1 MRIIQLGSVGTEVA
15 NWQRFLVTRKLYT
28 GAVDGEF
35 GRLTRA
41 ATEDFQQEALLVV
54 DGIVGNLTAAAA
66 VQFGFQLLTPK
77 PTAETSRSVETIV
90 KMEIDVDGAPN
101 AYGPPGRPTLDFE
114 LNAHVGARSTGAIVG
129 YIVIADP
136 HNPQHGIPAVQGPND
151 PCPGYFISTT
161 AFQDLKN
168 KNKLDPR
175 KYVDASKINYVV
187 RGTLAEENGVHLGDL
202 IAVHSLRNNKSVFGI
217 VGDSG
222 NSSGAEGSLALLQ
235 ALGYPFTSGKT
246 GSVDHAEIVIRYFP
260 GSNPDQHFFQDQ
272 AQIDSEANT
281 LGLSKDFSA
290 HH

>member
-101 AYGPPGRPTLDFE
+101 AYGPPGRQ
-114 LNAHVGARSTGAIVG
+114 RSTL
-129 YIVIADP
+129 
-136 HNPQHGIPAVQGPND
+136 N
-151 PCPGYFISTT
+151 
-161 AFQDLKN
+161 
-168 KNKLDPR
+168 
-175 KYVDASKINYVV
+175 
-187 RGTLAEENGVHLGDL
+187 
-202 IAVHSLRNNKSVFGI
+202 
-217 VGDSG
+217 
-222 NSSGAEGSLALLQ
+222 
-235 ALGYPFTSGKT
+235 
-246 GSVDHAEIVIRYFP
+246 
-260 GSNPDQHFFQDQ
+260 
-272 AQIDSEANT
+272 
-281 LGLSKDFSA
+281 
-290 HH
+290 